1 VDAPRIAGYRP
12 NIGEI
17 ESTHRLYPSQQE
29 NRMQTGRRH
38 FLSNFAVVLAGA
50 KMLQAGGQQ
59 QLPPALPSQFP
70 DASSPSNRRQ
80 LDDLP
85 LPPMADPK
93 VQLKESQKNLR
104 RDADHLLQLANELKD
119 EAYKTEQTDVL
130 SLSLMHKAEDVE
142 KLAHQ
147 IKDLVRAA

>member
-1 VDAPRIAGYRP
+1 M
-12 NIGEI
+12 E
-17 ESTHRLYPSQQE
+17 
-29 NRMQTGRRH
+29 TGRRY
-38 FLSNFAVVLAGA
+38 FISNIAVLLAGA
-50 KMLQAGGQQ
+50 KALQAGGQQ

-70 DASSPSNRRQ
+70 DASTSSRTNRRQ
-80 LDDLP
+80 QEELP

-93 VQLKESQKNLR
+93 AQLKESQKNLR
-104 RDADHLLQLANELKD
+104 RDADRLLQLANELKD

-130 SLSLMHKAEDVE
+130 SLSLIHKAEDVE